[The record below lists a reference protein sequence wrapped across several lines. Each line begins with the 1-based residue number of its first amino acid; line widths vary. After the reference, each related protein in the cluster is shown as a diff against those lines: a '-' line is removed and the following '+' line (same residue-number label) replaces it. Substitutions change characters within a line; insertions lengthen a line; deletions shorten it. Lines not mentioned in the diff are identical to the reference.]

1 MSFQI
6 TTAFVNQYTTNVQLL
21 LQQMGSKLQ
30 GKVDVQTHQGEAA
43 VPVEQVG
50 PVQAVAITTRH
61 GDTPLVS
68 TPSDRRWVYPQPYGW
83 GDLIDQEDRVRMLID
98 PQSPYARNGAMAM
111 GRAMDFEILKGIAGS
126 NNTGHTG
133 TTAVSIIT
141 YGSGSQ
147 LVAATVGGGG
157 SNTGMNVDK
166 LKAANQIFRAGEVDV
181 DMDTLYGVLT
191 AQGHQSLLNE
201 AQAIS
206 LDYNDKPVL
215 VNGKVLSFMGF
226 EFCPLEVNG
235 TSAGAAD
242 PGKIQGLSAYL
253 ASSAGFYMPYW
264 AKSGVHLGKW
274 MDIQTKIDLR
284 IDKRYATQVY
294 VSGMFGGTRLE
305 EKKVV
310 LIDTNET

>member
-1 MSFQI
+1 
-6 TTAFVNQYTTNVQLL
+6 
-21 LQQMGSKLQ
+21 
-30 GKVDVQTHQGEAA
+30 
-43 VPVEQVG
+43 
-50 PVQAVAITTRH
+50 
-61 GDTPLVS
+61 
-68 TPSDRRWVYPQPYGW
+68 
-83 GDLIDQEDRVRMLID
+83 
-98 PQSPYARNGAMAM
+98 MAM
-111 GRAMDFEILKGIAGS
+111 GRAMDLEIIKGIAGS

-141 YGSGSQ
+141 YQSGSQ
-147 LVAATVGGGG
+147 IVNANTGGGG

-166 LKAANQIFRAGEVDV
+166 LKAANQIFRQGEVDV
-181 DMDTLYGVLT
+181 DMDQLYGILT
-191 AQGHQSLLNE
+191 AQGHQALLNE

-215 VNGKVLSFMGF
+215 VNGRVLSFMGF
-226 EFCPLEVNG
+226 EFCAMEVNG
-235 TSAGAAD
+235 QSGGVND
-242 PGKIQGLSAYL
+242 PGKVQAQSFLT
-253 ASSAGFYMPYW
+253 SSAGFYMPYW

-310 LIDTNET
+310 LIDTTET